1 MKDFQGGYL
10 VNESIAKLFTFNMSS
25 SITETTTPV
34 VPVVEEKLTLK
45 GLERRPLELTGALD
59 AFESFDVTPVIGR
72 EFPNANLKDFL
83 RAPNSDDLL
92 RDLAVTSQYP
102 QHNHRDNM
110 RYQVETNVQNSLS
123 ERSRVFPQARRLRR

>member
-1 MKDFQGGYL
+1 
-10 VNESIAKLFTFNMSS
+10 MSS

-45 GLERRPLELTGALD
+45 GLERKPLELTGALD

-102 QHNHRDNM
+102 QHNNRDIS
-110 RYQVETNVQNSLS
+110 TW
-123 ERSRVFPQARRLRR
+123 